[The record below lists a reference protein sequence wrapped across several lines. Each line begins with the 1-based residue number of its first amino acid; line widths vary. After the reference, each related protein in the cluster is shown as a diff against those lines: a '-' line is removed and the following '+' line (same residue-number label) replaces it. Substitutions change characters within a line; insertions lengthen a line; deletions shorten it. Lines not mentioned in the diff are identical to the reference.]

1 MINPLKFKLT
11 CCLLL
16 FYCIC
21 FAQDSI
27 FFKSKLII
35 VGKVTQ
41 IGQGKVFL
49 IPEQFAKDQV
59 AVGYKANH
67 IYKIKYESGRED
79 IVFGNPIY
87 QNTSSLFVNYQLNQS
102 HLIDVSLYNIWHKE
116 LRLQYSYFFKNKN
129 IAIYLPLKT
138 SLIKPNYYL
147 IDEVGRLEERAA
159 IGLGAKTFVNKKS
172 RSSFY
177 VGLGFFAGFSKYYY
191 STITYATYNAV
202 INRYFIHP
210 HIMLGYQHFLS
221 RSLYLS
227 FNGLFGPSFYPYHR
241 KLDAS
246 SFDLEVRL
254 GYRIK

>member
-1 MINPLKFKLT
+1 MINYIKFQVT
-11 CCLLL
+11 CNLLL
-16 FYCIC
+16 FCC
-21 FAQDSI
+21 VSLAQDSI
-27 FFKSKLII
+27 FFKNKLIL

-41 IGQGKVFL
+41 IGQGRVIL
-49 IPEQFAKDQV
+49 IPEQLVKEQV
-59 AVGYKANH
+59 AVGYRANS

-79 IVFGNPIY
+79 IVFGNPLY
-87 QNTSSLFVNYQLNQS
+87 QNTSNLFVNYQLNQK
-102 HLIDVSLYNIWHKE
+102 HLIDVSLYNLWCKE

-138 SLIKPNYYL
+138 SLIKPNLYL
-147 IDEVGRLEERAA
+147 SDQVGRWEERAA
-159 IGLGAKTFVNKKS
+159 LGIGVKTFVNQKS

-177 VGLGFFAGFSKYYY
+177 AGLGIFAGFSKYYF
-191 STITYATYNAV
+191 STINYANYNEV
-202 INRYFIHP
+202 VNRYFLHP

-221 RSLYLS
+221 HSLYLS
-227 FNGLFGPSFYPYHR
+227 FNGLFGPTFYPYHR